1 MAAGETLLPRPC
13 VLLLLSERERERES
27 RGVPWGP
34 YKSIQT
40 ITRLSSWSEGSQ
52 LGVVSGDSFL
62 DCGHIFSDVLLPE
75 GLLSYGEGGVLCN
88 GGGGS
93 TNQIMS
99 HCGIMRVTRP
109 LLGPFVLLVNDFVGS
124 SVVILESHLPLQSFT
139 VLTLQ
144 EMQWF
149 RWGF

>member
-1 MAAGETLLPRPC
+1 M
-13 VLLLLSERERERES
+13 
-27 RGVPWGP
+27 
-34 YKSIQT
+34 
-40 ITRLSSWSEGSQ
+40 
-52 LGVVSGDSFL
+52 VSGDSFL

-75 GLLSYGEGGVLCN
+75 GLLSYGEGGVLCH

-99 HCGIMRVTRP
+99 HCDIMRAPSP
-109 LLGPFVLLVNDFVGS
+109 LVGPFVLVFNDCVGS
-124 SVVILESHLPLQSFT
+124 SVVILDSHLPLQSFT

-149 RWGF
+149 RCGF